1 MKKNII
7 DTLIPAVSLEVIRFN
22 ASEILNDKEPA
33 LRALMTDKSVIVNSP
48 TEAFEIA
55 EKAVLAGIV
64 VTSIETLLQDG
75 YTTIGD
81 VAVVVLS
88 ITLVNCHIANKQLR
102 KTVLMQANQISEMD
116 SVSSNYTTMYVGL
129 VK

>member
-1 MKKNII
+1 MEKNII
-7 DTLIPAVSLEVIRFN
+7 DTLIPAVSLEVMRFN
-22 ASEILNDKEPA
+22 ASEILNEPT
-33 LRALMTDKSVIVNSP
+33 LHALMTDKSVIVNSQ

-81 VAVVVLS
+81 VAVDVSLPAKYVVK
-88 ITLVNCHIANKQLR
+88 C
-102 KTVLMQANQISEMD
+102 E
-116 SVSSNYTTMYVGL
+116 
-129 VK
+129 

>member
-7 DTLIPAVSLEVIRFN
+7 DTLFPAVSLEVMRFN
-22 ASEILNDKEPA
+22 ASEILNDKESA
-33 LRALMTDKSVIVNSP
+33 LRALITDESVIVNSQ

-81 VAVVVLS
+81 VAVDVSLPAQYVVK
-88 ITLVNCHIANKQLR
+88 C
-102 KTVLMQANQISEMD
+102 E
-116 SVSSNYTTMYVGL
+116 
-129 VK
+129 

>member
-33 LRALMTDKSVIVNSP
+33 LRALITDKSVIVNSQ

-55 EKAVLAGIV
+55 EKAIKAGIV

-81 VAVVVLS
+81 VAVDVSLPAQYVVK
-88 ITLVNCHIANKQLR
+88 C
-102 KTVLMQANQISEMD
+102 
-116 SVSSNYTTMYVGL
+116 G
-129 VK
+129 

>member
-33 LRALMTDKSVIVNSP
+33 LRALKTDKSVIVD
-48 TEAFEIA
+48 TEKEAFEIA
-55 EKAVLAGIV
+55 EKAIKAGIV

-81 VAVVVLS
+81 VAVDVSLPAKYVVK
-88 ITLVNCHIANKQLR
+88 C
-102 KTVLMQANQISEMD
+102 E
-116 SVSSNYTTMYVGL
+116 
-129 VK
+129 

>member
-1 MKKNII
+1 MKISII
-7 DTLIPAVSLEVIRFN
+7 DTLFPVVALDVVI

-33 LRALMTDKSVIVNSP
+33 LRALKTDKSVMVNSQ

-81 VAVVVLS
+81 VAVDVSLPAQYVVK
-88 ITLVNCHIANKQLR
+88 C
-102 KTVLMQANQISEMD
+102 E
-116 SVSSNYTTMYVGL
+116 
-129 VK
+129 

>member
-1 MKKNII
+1 MEKNII
-7 DTLIPAVSLEVIRFN
+7 DTLIPAVSLEVLRSN

-33 LRALMTDKSVIVNSP
+33 LRALMTDKSVIVDLP

-55 EKAVLAGIV
+55 EKAIKAGIV

-81 VAVVVLS
+81 VAVDVSLPAQYVVK
-88 ITLVNCHIANKQLR
+88 C
-102 KTVLMQANQISEMD
+102 E
-116 SVSSNYTTMYVGL
+116 
-129 VK
+129 

>member
-7 DTLIPAVSLEVIRFN
+7 DILFPAVSLEVMRSN

-33 LRALMTDKSVIVNSP
+33 LRALMTDKSVIVNSQ

-55 EKAVLAGIV
+55 EKAIKAGIV

-81 VAVVVLS
+81 VAVDVSLPAQYVVK
-88 ITLVNCHIANKQLR
+88 C
-102 KTVLMQANQISEMD
+102 E
-116 SVSSNYTTMYVGL
+116 
-129 VK
+129 

>member
-7 DTLIPAVSLEVIRFN
+7 NTLIPAVSLDVVIAN
-22 ASEILNDKEPA
+22 AVVILNDKEPA
-33 LRALMTDKSVIVNSP
+33 LRALKTDKSVIVNSQ

-55 EKAVLAGIV
+55 EKAIKAGIV

-81 VAVVVLS
+81 VAIDVSLPAQYVVK
-88 ITLVNCHIANKQLR
+88 C
-102 KTVLMQANQISEMD
+102 E
-116 SVSSNYTTMYVGL
+116 
-129 VK
+129 

>member
-33 LRALMTDKSVIVNSP
+33 LRALKTDKSVIVD
-48 TEAFEIA
+48 TEKEAFEIA
-55 EKAVLAGIV
+55 EKAVKEGLV
-64 VTSIETLLQDG
+64 VTSIECLLQDH

-81 VAVVVLS
+81 LEVDTSLPGKYVVK
-88 ITLVNCHIANKQLR
+88 C
-102 KTVLMQANQISEMD
+102 E
-116 SVSSNYTTMYVGL
+116 
-129 VK
+129 

>member
-33 LRALMTDKSVIVNSP
+33 LRALKTDKSVVVNSQ

-55 EKAVLAGIV
+55 EKAIKAGIV

-81 VAVVVLS
+81 VAVDVSLPAQYVVK
-88 ITLVNCHIANKQLR
+88 C
-102 KTVLMQANQISEMD
+102 E
-116 SVSSNYTTMYVGL
+116 
-129 VK
+129 

>member
-7 DTLIPAVSLEVIRFN
+7 DTLFPAVSLEVIRFN
-22 ASEILNDKEPA
+22 ALEILKESA
-33 LRALMTDKSVIVNSP
+33 LRALMTDKSVIVNSQ

-55 EKAVLAGIV
+55 EKAILAGIV

-81 VAVVVLS
+81 VAVDVSLPAKYVVK
-88 ITLVNCHIANKQLR
+88 C
-102 KTVLMQANQISEMD
+102 E
-116 SVSSNYTTMYVGL
+116 
-129 VK
+129 

>member
-22 ASEILNDKEPA
+22 TSEILNDKEAA
-33 LRALMTDKSVIVNSP
+33 LRALKTDKSVIVNSQ

-55 EKAVLAGIV
+55 EKAVLAGII

-81 VAVVVLS
+81 IAVDVSLPAQYVVK
-88 ITLVNCHIANKQLR
+88 C
-102 KTVLMQANQISEMD
+102 E
-116 SVSSNYTTMYVGL
+116 
-129 VK
+129 

>member
-7 DTLIPAVSLEVIRFN
+7 DILFPAVSLEVMRFN
-22 ASEILNDKEPA
+22 ASEILKDKEPA
-33 LRALMTDKSVIVNSP
+33 LRALMTDKSVIVNSQ

-55 EKAVLAGIV
+55 EKAIKAGIV

-81 VAVVVLS
+81 IAVDVSLPAQDVVK
-88 ITLVNCHIANKQLR
+88 C
-102 KTVLMQANQISEMD
+102 E
-116 SVSSNYTTMYVGL
+116 
-129 VK
+129 

>member
-33 LRALMTDKSVIVNSP
+33 LRALMTDKSVIVD
-48 TEAFEIA
+48 TEKEAFEIA
-55 EKAVLAGIV
+55 EKAIKAGIV

-81 VAVVVLS
+81 VAVDVSLPAQYVVK
-88 ITLVNCHIANKQLR
+88 C
-102 KTVLMQANQISEMD
+102 E
-116 SVSSNYTTMYVGL
+116 
-129 VK
+129 

>member
-7 DTLIPAVSLEVIRFN
+7 DTLIPAVSLEVMRFN
-22 ASEILNDKEPA
+22 ASEILKDKEPA
-33 LRALMTDKSVIVNSP
+33 LRALITDKSVIVNSQ

-55 EKAVLAGIV
+55 EKAIKAGIV

-81 VAVVVLS
+81 VAVDVSLPAQYVVK
-88 ITLVNCHIANKQLR
+88 C
-102 KTVLMQANQISEMD
+102 E
-116 SVSSNYTTMYVGL
+116 
-129 VK
+129 

>member
-33 LRALMTDKSVIVNSP
+33 LRALKTDKSVIVD
-48 TEAFEIA
+48 TEKEAFEIA
-55 EKAVLAGIV
+55 EKAIKAGIV

-81 VAVVVLS
+81 LAVDVSLPAKYVVK
-88 ITLVNCHIANKQLR
+88 C
-102 KTVLMQANQISEMD
+102 E
-116 SVSSNYTTMYVGL
+116 
-129 VK
+129 

>member
-1 MKKNII
+1 MEKNII
-7 DTLIPAVSLEVIRFN
+7 DTLFPVVSLDVVV
-22 ASEILNDKEPA
+22 ATAVVILNDKEAA

-81 VAVVVLS
+81 VSVDVSLPAQYVVK
-88 ITLVNCHIANKQLR
+88 C
-102 KTVLMQANQISEMD
+102 E
-116 SVSSNYTTMYVGL
+116 
-129 VK
+129 

>member
-7 DTLIPAVSLEVIRFN
+7 DTLFPAVSLEVIRFN
-22 ASEILNDKEPA
+22 ALEILKEPA
-33 LRALMTDKSVIVNSP
+33 LRALMTDKSVIVNSQ

-81 VAVVVLS
+81 VAVDVSLPAKYVVK
-88 ITLVNCHIANKQLR
+88 C
-102 KTVLMQANQISEMD
+102 E
-116 SVSSNYTTMYVGL
+116 
-129 VK
+129 